1 MFVMLLAEEPSTL
14 TYAVTGLVTIGAY
27 LLITGKWR
35 NLRRTPPTAVALPP
49 EETSQPEPEQHAA

>member
-1 MFVMLLAEEPSTL
+1 MFVPLFAEEPSTL

-35 NLRRTPPTAVALPP
+35 DLRRTPPAAALP
-49 EETSQPEPEQHAA
+49 EETVEQEQQREAA